1 MMRASGASMTKAAM
15 TRARPLAA
23 AAATL
28 CLPFAAL
35 AQTTATGTFTP
46 NLSNDTVILVE
57 GLSDEELGKALSS
70 FKTKYRD
77 RLGPVFSLNTK
88 TLTATQTRI
97 SFPHDIHPRLLA
109 LLISYLQ
116 YPPGLE
122 GGPHSIAVL
131 GRVTLTSAYPLPDP
145 SFAGK
150 PAHVYVPLNDQH
162 HDVVYFAVNG
172 QYFEESLA
180 DGSARLASE
189 GRIPSGVQSLW

>member
-1 MMRASGASMTKAAM
+1 M
-15 TRARPLAA
+15 TRAALIAA
-23 AAATL
+23 AAAL

-35 AQTTATGTFTP
+35 AQSTATGAFTP

-70 FKTKYRD
+70 FKSMYRD

-97 SFPHDIHPRLLA
+97 GFPHDIHPRLLA
-109 LLISYLQ
+109 LLVSYLQ
-116 YPPGLE
+116 YPPGV
-122 GGPHSIAVL
+122 GGDHHIAVL
-131 GRVTLTSAYPLPDP
+131 GRVTLTSADPLPDP

-150 PAHVYVPLNDQH
+150 AAHVYVPLEDPH

-172 QYFEESLA
+172 QFFAESLA
-180 DGSARLASE
+180 DGSARMVSD